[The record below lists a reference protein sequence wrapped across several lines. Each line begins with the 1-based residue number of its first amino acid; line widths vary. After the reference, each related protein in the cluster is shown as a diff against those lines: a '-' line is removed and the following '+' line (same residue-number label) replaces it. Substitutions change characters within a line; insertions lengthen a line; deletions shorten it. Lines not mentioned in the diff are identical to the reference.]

1 MNESDVLGREK
12 LVATIVELRRVNAVL
27 VERVEFLEAEVERL
41 RVGLPG
47 GGSKVVPDWVKPNRK
62 ERREQERS
70 LRKKRTQS
78 FVRRREIPT
87 EVHEH
92 ALDQCPKCGRKL
104 CGGWLH
110 RTRQYVE
117 IPETPVRIVEHSLIR
132 RKCNVCGTQCMPKV
146 DLSTEVLGK
155 ARVGVRLMRV
165 CLSAHG
171 VPGSAEDDKVSFE
184 CDVWPGFGSR

>member
-1 MNESDVLGREK
+1 MNESDGLGREK

-41 RVGLPG
+41 RGGLPG

-62 ERREQERS
+62 E
-70 LRKKRTQS
+70 RTQS

-117 IPETPVRIVEHSLIR
+117 TGWR
-132 RKCNVCGTQCMPKV
+132 
-146 DLSTEVLGK
+146 
-155 ARVGVRLMRV
+155 
-165 CLSAHG
+165 
-171 VPGSAEDDKVSFE
+171 EDGISGG
-184 CDVWPGFGSR
+184 CPAN